1 MSVAVVGLIALIVVG
16 LVVLAGVVLFVASL
30 PDLARYLRVRKM

>member
-1 MSVAVVGLIALIVVG
+1 MRTIGFIATGIAALIVVIT
-16 LVVLAGVVLFVASL
+16 LITFAVSI